1 MNHIDKN
8 TDEWRNLFM
17 LKSKQIDMLKRYKFL
32 VAAILESAKDHLRK
46 DLKEF
51 RFAHD
56 ENERN
61 MKELFGQ
68 KISFDLHEYLTT
80 VFNENNRFIVEE
92 KVEPQP
98 ENEEV
103 SN

>member
-1 MNHIDKN
+1 MMNHIDKN

-32 VAAILESAKDHLRK
+32 VAAILESAKEHLRK

-56 ENERN
+56 EDERN

-92 KVEPQP
+92 KVEPEP
-98 ENEEV
+98 EIEEV
-103 SN
+103 

>member
-1 MNHIDKN
+1 MMSHIDKN
-8 TDEWRNLFM
+8 TDDWRNLFM
-17 LKSKQIDMLKRYKFL
+17 LKSKEIDNLKRYKFL

-80 VFNENNRFIVEE
+80 VFNDDNKFIVEE
-92 KVEPQP
+92 KVE
-98 ENEEV
+98 EEEP
-103 SN
+103 

>member
-1 MNHIDKN
+1 M
-8 TDEWRNLFM
+8 
-17 LKSKQIDMLKRYKFL
+17 
-32 VAAILESAKDHLRK
+32 AAILENAKDHLRK

-68 KISFDLHEYLTT
+68 KMSFDLHEYLTT
-80 VFNENNRFIVEE
+80 VFSADNRFVIEE
-92 KVEPQP
+92 KLPDQ
-98 ENEEV
+98 NLD
-103 SN
+103 